1 MIRAVVFDLDDTL
14 YPATECYEQGRLTLE
29 TFCTTHFQITRD
41 QFNESFVKAKQIV
54 KQQLGNTAASHNR
67 MLYCQTLCELLSIH
81 PLSYALKM
89 YDMYWESAM
98 REMVCYPFVRPLF
111 YKLRGKNVKIG
122 ILTDLTAHIQ
132 YRKLKQLGIID
143 AVDAIVTSE
152 EVGTGKPDPKMFARI
167 LEKLKIKPRET
178 LMVGDNIVKDI
189 SGARSA
195 GMVGYW
201 VAKKRTDEVIKEI
214 LSYIDNFLETRG

>member
-14 YPATECYEQGRLTLE
+14 YPATECYEQGRLALE
-29 TFCTTHFQITRD
+29 SFCTTHFQITRD

-111 YKLRGKNVKIG
+111 HKLRGKNVKIG

-143 AVDAIVTSE
+143 AVDAVVTSE
-152 EVGTGKPDPKMFARI
+152 EVGTEKPDPKMFVRI
-167 LEKLKIKPRET
+167 LEKLKMKPRET

-189 SGARSA
+189 SGSRST
-195 GMVGYW
+195 GMIGYRIS
-201 VAKKRTDEVIKEI
+201 VEKTDEVIKEI
-214 LSYIDNFLETRG
+214 LSFIE